1 MKKIHGDPD
10 HPENHNIR
18 IRDKRLKDIDIMG
31 ENGEWEI
38 KDRDS
43 TIVDAVCNVSDTIR
57 DAYDDNKKE
66 FPELKR
72 YRFEKYIK
80 RLYNEENT
88 ELLKEIAKETD
99 KVILGFKKTRVK

>member
-1 MKKIHGDPD
+1 MT
-10 HPENHNIR
+10 
-18 IRDKRLKDIDIMG
+18 LWG

-43 TIVDAVCNVSDTIR
+43 TIEDAVYKVSDTIR

-88 ELLKEIAKETD
+88 KLLKEIAKETD
-99 KVILGFKKTRVK
+99 KVILGFKKSRVK